1 MAFVRCT
8 RTVSLRRF
16 HDALWCLVLFFQRTN
31 PSPQIRARL
40 DSTLFKG
47 GVGGGR
53 AAWWMQNLTRAS
65 THPPAWQQHELT
77 TGKGGWMG
85 WGRKK
90 NRAHTRPHAQ
100 PREERSSATG
110 ACCHYRYYCDC
121 RRHCLSPHSSRYPSS
136 QSSNSITH
144 FFFIQSNLVI
154 CNISSSFFYET
165 ANDKM

>member
-1 MAFVRCT
+1 MNKYIKIEKRVWLSSGAHARWVCAGFTTRCGVWFYFFNVRT
-8 RTVSLRRF
+8 PRHKKGRVWIRLYLRGEKR
-16 HDALWCLVLFFQRTN
+16 N
-31 PSPQIRARL
+31 
-40 DSTLFKG
+40 
-47 GVGGGR
+47 R

-85 WGRKK
+85 WGRRKK

-100 PREERSSATG
+100 QREERSSATG

-136 QSSNSITH
+136 QSSNSITL
-144 FFFIQSNLVI
+144 FFLFSRI
-154 CNISSSFFYET
+154 
-165 ANDKM
+165 